1 MVHNINNCNCI
12 AAEHFNFISLMLF
25 IAKKKTWECKME
37 LKECASYFS
46 PVGRNQDVVLRFST
60 TLEEIED
67 IYNKLPYDSLSS
79 LEFKNIVGLIMG
91 REPIEKI
98 QTKFE
103 LEQSATYSCTSS
115 STPDLGTR
123 RIIIEK
129 EDKT

>member
-1 MVHNINNCNCI
+1 
-12 AAEHFNFISLMLF
+12 
-25 IAKKKTWECKME
+25 ME

-98 QTKFE
+98 QTVFD
-103 LEQSATYSCTSS
+103 LEQSAANSCAPPSS
-115 STPDLGTR
+115 SQDLGGR

-129 EDKT
+129 ETD

>member
-1 MVHNINNCNCI
+1 
-12 AAEHFNFISLMLF
+12 
-25 IAKKKTWECKME
+25 ME

-103 LEQSATYSCTSS
+103 LEQSATNSCAPS

>member
-1 MVHNINNCNCI
+1 
-12 AAEHFNFISLMLF
+12 
-25 IAKKKTWECKME
+25 ME

-67 IYNKLPYDSLSS
+67 IYDKLPYDSLSS

-98 QTKFE
+98 QTVFD
-103 LEQSATYSCTSS
+103 LEQSAANSCAPSS
-115 STPDLGTR
+115 APDLGTR

>member
-1 MVHNINNCNCI
+1 
-12 AAEHFNFISLMLF
+12 
-25 IAKKKTWECKME
+25 ME

-103 LEQSATYSCTSS
+103 LEQSATNSCASTSS
-115 STPDLGTR
+115 APDLGTR

>member
-1 MVHNINNCNCI
+1 
-12 AAEHFNFISLMLF
+12 
-25 IAKKKTWECKME
+25 ME

-98 QTKFE
+98 QTVFD
-103 LEQSATYSCTSS
+103 LEHSAAKGYAVPSFLTEE
-115 STPDLGTR
+115 GTR
-123 RIIIEK
+123 KIVIEK
-129 EDKT
+129 ETD